1 MKEKEGGE
9 GEKRERRGERGEGR
23 RELGERERE
32 RRRGGEEERRGGG
45 GERENSEACAL
56 LLSLSSSLRVPLSL
70 PPLSLLS
77 LAHTHTHTHT
87 HTPGHLNQLQQ
98 RCGTGSQLESLGSTL
113 TFHVT
118 DCSHPRLETSALQ
131 TYPHFQG
138 KYYSHFCHHRNQTDA
153 RSW

>member
-1 MKEKEGGE
+1 ME
-9 GEKRERRGERGEGR
+9 GEKRERRGERGEESWGR
-23 RELGERERE
+23 GRG
-32 RRRGGEEERRGGG
+32 RGGEEGGRGGG

-56 LLSLSSSLRVPLSL
+56 LLSLFLAQSSSLSPPPL
-70 PPLSLLS
+70 PPLSRT
-77 LAHTHTHTHT
+77 HTHTHTHT